1 LARDPAAE
9 PLGSRLPIYPFRVKV
24 TFANLRSVLH
34 RLRGDR
40 PWVRPWAIFAPIVV
54 FVVALPLLRPLRSP
68 DPQWISDSEL
78 SCLETVQSL
87 VEQHTFAID
96 QSAFRATSDR
106 IRIGEHLYSDQ
117 APMLAV
123 LLSGAYAVMH
133 WGGMTFAKDA
143 TWVTFLLTLVG
154 ATLPV
159 ALAAGL
165 VYKMGRLFELR
176 RPWRCGLALVVVL
189 GSGLI
194 SYSTTL
200 NPHAPAAALLL
211 AAVASLFNV
220 TLMSEKARIT
230 PWLALSGF
238 CAALSA
244 CIDPAAVIFLP
255 LLAVVICACRWPRMV
270 RIAGIGAYL
279 AGAVLPLLVSVA
291 LVRPITGD
299 IRPGFMHPELS
310 APLPLY
316 TTSGRVLSGRA
327 EPGQASAASRIS
339 SPTIDDDAD
348 QSHSVWKSS
357 WDAIVGIGQAF
368 FGGHGV
374 LIHFPVIIFGIAGT
388 TMVMHRH
395 WPMTTKM
402 LAAATLAGAA
412 TVILAISWNRPDWS
426 SWTGAMFATS
436 WFVVFMPLVLFW
448 AGVWLRRPHGRVA
461 WTVAAVLLTFSVMVS
476 LLGATG
482 PMPREGFDQFTAT
495 GALMNLIHPPAAGG
509 TEGPDAA
516 MLAQR

>member
-1 LARDPAAE
+1 
-9 PLGSRLPIYPFRVKV
+9 
-24 TFANLRSVLH
+24 
-34 RLRGDR
+34 
-40 PWVRPWAIFAPIVV
+40 VRPWALFAPIVV
-54 FVVALPLLRPLRSP
+54 IVVALPLLRPLRSP
-68 DPQWISDSEL
+68 DPQRISDGEL
-78 SCLETVQSL
+78 STLATVQSL

-96 QSAFRATSDR
+96 RSAFRVTSDR
-106 IRIGEHLYSDQ
+106 IRVGEHLYSDQ

-123 LLSGAYAVMH
+123 LLSGAYAAMH
-133 WGGMTFAKDA
+133 WDGLTFAKDA
-143 TWVTFLLTLVG
+143 TWVTFLLTLLG

-176 RPWRCGLALVVVL
+176 RPLRCGLALVVVL

-255 LLAVVICACRWPRMV
+255 LLVVVICACRWPRMV
-270 RIAGIGAYL
+270 RIAGIAAYL
-279 AGAVLPLLVSVA
+279 AGAVAPVLVHTA

-299 IRPGFMHPELS
+299 LRPGFLHPELA
-310 APLPLY
+310 APMPLY
-316 TTSGRVLSGRA
+316 TLPGRA
-327 EPGQASAASRIS
+327 EPNQVTAASRVS
-339 SPTIDDDAD
+339 NPAIDDDAD
-348 QSHSVWKSS
+348 QPHSMWRSG
-357 WDAIVGIGQAF
+357 WDAMVGIGQAL

-374 LIHFPVIIFGIAGT
+374 LIHFPVIIFGIART

-412 TVILAISWNRPDWS
+412 TVILAISWNRADWS

-448 AGVWLRRPHGRVA
+448 SGVWLRRRHGRVT
-461 WTVAAVLLTFSVMVS
+461 WTVAAVLLTFSVIVS

-482 PMPREGFDQFTAT
+482 PMPREGFDQYTAT
-495 GALMNLIHPPAAGG
+495 GALMNLLHPPATGG
-509 TEGPDAA
+509 TEAPDASL
-516 MLAQR
+516 LAQR